1 MNDRM
6 RLGAAVAGTVALFVL
21 VQLGALALV
30 EPFQQAEYQAVEDP
44 SDPANSALFFAV
56 LLVATGIML
65 AVIKYEA
72 EWLIRASVIG
82 VSGMLAWYV
91 LNAVVPAGTVAG
103 VPLGILPILAAL
115 GVIAGLVYHPEWY
128 VIDAAGVLMGAGA
141 AGMFGISFGLLPAIA
156 FLVVLAV
163 YDAISVYKT
172 KHMLTLAD
180 GVMGLKIPV
189 LLVIPTTLSYSFRE
203 AGAGEEMTD
212 DATADGGEVDRDI
225 SETEADADAPETDR
239 SADETEE
246 ADEDNEDVRDA
257 LFIGLG
263 DAVMPTILIASAAF
277 FIPTE
282 VAPGFDLPVIAMN
295 LPALGAMVGTIVGL
309 VVLLRMV
316 LEGRAHAG
324 LPLLNGGAI
333 AGYLLGA
340 LASGLTLMQALGIH
354 SF

>member
-1 MNDRM
+1 MNERT
-6 RLGAAVAGTVALFVL
+6 RLGAAVVGTVALFVL

-56 LLVATGIML
+56 LLVATGVML

-82 VSGMLAWYV
+82 VSGMLTWYV
-91 LNAVVPAGTVAG
+91 LNAVVPGGAVAG
-103 VPLGILPILAAL
+103 VPLGLLPILAAL
-115 GVIAGLVYHPEWY
+115 GVIAGLIYHPEWY
-128 VIDAAGVLMGAGA
+128 VIDTAGVLMGAGA

-180 GVMGLKIPV
+180 GVMGQKIPV
-189 LLVIPTTLSYSFRE
+189 LLVIPTSLSYSFRE

-212 DATADGGEVDRDI
+212 DATADGGEGTRDI
-225 SETEADADAPETDR
+225 SETEVDADAPEAGTSVD
-239 SADETEE
+239 E
-246 ADEDNEDVRDA
+246 ADDGVRDA

-263 DAVMPTILIASAAF
+263 DAVMPAILIASAAF

-282 VAPGFDLPVIAMN
+282 VAPGFDLPVVAMN
-295 LPALGAMVGTIVGL
+295 IPALGAMIGTIVGL
-309 VVLLRMV
+309 VILLRMV

>member
-1 MNDRM
+1 MNERT
-6 RLGAAVAGTVALFVL
+6 RLGAAVAGTVLLFVL

-44 SDPANSALFFAV
+44 TDPTNSVLFFAAI
-56 LLVATGIML
+56 LVATGVML
-65 AVIKYEA
+65 AVIRYEA
-72 EWLIRASVIG
+72 EWLIRGSVIV

-91 LNAVVPAGTVAG
+91 LNAVVPAGSVAG
-103 VPLGILPILAAL
+103 IPLASMPILAAL
-115 GVIAGLVYHPEWY
+115 GVIVGLLVHPEWY

-163 YDAISVYKT
+163 YDAISVYET

-180 GVMGLKIPV
+180 GVMGQNVPV
-189 LLVIPTTLSYSFRE
+189 LFVVPTTLSYSFRR
-203 AGAGEEMTD
+203 AGGDGETIED
-212 DATADGGEVDRDI
+212 TAPDGG
-225 SETEADADAPETDR
+225 DADAERETG
-239 SADETEE
+239 S
-246 ADEDNEDVRDA
+246 DEDEGVRDA

-277 FIPTE
+277 FVPAE
-282 VAPGFDLPVIAMN
+282 AAMQFELPVVSMN
-295 LPALGAMVGTIVGL
+295 LPALGAMVGTLVGL

-316 LEGRAHAG
+316 LKGRAHAG

-340 LASGLTLMQALGIH
+340 LASGITLLQAVGVQA
-354 SF
+354 F

>member
-1 MNDRM
+1 MNDRT
-6 RLGAAVAGTVALFVL
+6 RLGAAVVGTVALFVL

-56 LLVATGIML
+56 LLVATGVML

-82 VSGMLAWYV
+82 VSGMLTWYV
-91 LNAVVPAGTVAG
+91 LNAVVPGGAVAG
-103 VPLGILPILAAL
+103 VPLALLPILAAL
-115 GVIAGLVYHPEWY
+115 GVIVGLIYHPEWY
-128 VIDAAGVLMGAGA
+128 VIDTAGVLMGAGA

-180 GVMGLKIPV
+180 GVMGQKIPV
-189 LLVIPTTLSYSFRE
+189 LLVIPTSLSYSFRE

-212 DATADGGEVDRDI
+212 DPTADGREVDRDT
-225 SETEADADAPETDR
+225 SGTEPDADAPENETVTDGA
-239 SADETEE
+239 SGAD
-246 ADEDNEDVRDA
+246 NGVRDA

-263 DAVMPTILIASAAF
+263 DAVMPTILVASAAF
-277 FIPTE
+277 FIPAE
-282 VAPGFDLPVIAMN
+282 VAPGFDLPVVAMN

-309 VVLLRMV
+309 VILLRMV

-340 LASGLTLMQALGIH
+340 LASGLTLMQAIGIH